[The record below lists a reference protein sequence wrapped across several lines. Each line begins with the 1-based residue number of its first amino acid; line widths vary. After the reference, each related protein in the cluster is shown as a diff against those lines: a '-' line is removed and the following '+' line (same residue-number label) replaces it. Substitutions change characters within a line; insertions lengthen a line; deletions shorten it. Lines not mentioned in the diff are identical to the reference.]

1 MPRALSPE
9 ERALWRRVIADV
21 RGHTAEVTPQRATAA
36 VRQHNVVRPTPPL
49 PKLKPVGPGLHGK
62 SHGTT
67 LDGKW
72 DRDLRT
78 GKVTPDRLIDLHGC
92 TLTQAHAHALSA
104 LDSAVAAGDRLIVVV
119 TGRAPAPDRTRIDRP
134 LRGIIRASIGDWLR
148 ASPLAG
154 RIAAIRP
161 AHARH
166 GGAGAL
172 YIVLRR
178 TDRG

>member
-9 ERALWRRVIADV
+9 ERALWRRVTADV
-21 RGHTAEVTPQRATAA
+21 RGRKAEKIVTEAPVALRQAT
-36 VRQHNVVRPTPPL
+36 VVRPMPPL
-49 PKLKPVGPGLHGK
+49 PKLSPARPGP
-62 SHGTT
+62 HGTT

-78 GKVTPDRLIDLHGC
+78 GKVTPDRLVDLHGC
-92 TLTQAHAHALSA
+92 TLTQAHIRALSA
-104 LDSAVAAGDRLIVVV
+104 LEGAVAAGDRLIVVV

-148 ASPLAG
+148 ASPMAG

-178 TDRG
+178 SDRS

>member
-9 ERALWRRVIADV
+9 ERALWRRVTADI
-21 RGHTAEVTPQRATAA
+21 RGRKAEKTVAGSPAA
-36 VRQHNVVRPTPPL
+36 VRPNSVVRPIPPL
-49 PKLKPVGPGLHGK
+49 PKLPPARPAP
-62 SHGTT
+62 HGTT

-78 GKVTPDRLIDLHGC
+78 GKVTPDRLVDLHGC
-92 TLTQAHAHALSA
+92 TLSQAHARALSA
-104 LDSAVAAGDRLIVVV
+104 LEGAVAAGDRLIVVV
-119 TGRAPAPDRTRIDRP
+119 TGRAPAPERTRIDRP

-148 ASPLAG
+148 ASPMVG

-178 TDRG
+178 SDRP

>member
-9 ERALWRRVIADV
+9 ERALWRRVTADI
-21 RGHTAEVTPQRATAA
+21 RGHKAEKTVGGAP
-36 VRQHNVVRPTPPL
+36 VVLRQTNVVRPASL
-49 PKLKPVGPGLHGK
+49 VPKLQPARPGP
-62 SHGTT
+62 HGTT

-78 GKVTPDRLIDLHGC
+78 GKVTPDRLVDLHGC
-92 TLTQAHAHALSA
+92 TLIQAHARALSA
-104 LDSAVAAGDRLIVVV
+104 LDSAVAAEDRLIVVV
-119 TGRAPAPDRTRIDRP
+119 TGRAPAPDQTRIDRP

>member
-1 MPRALSPE
+1 MAGVPGAL
-9 ERALWRRVIADV
+9 
-21 RGHTAEVTPQRATAA
+21 
-36 VRQHNVVRPTPPL
+36 RQNNVARPLPSLPKSQIVRPDPN
-49 PKLKPVGPGLHGK
+49 GAAHGA
-62 SHGTT
+62 T

-72 DRDLRT
+72 DRDLLT
-78 GKVTPDRLIDLHGC
+78 GKVTPDRLVDLHGC
-92 TLTQAHAHALSA
+92 TLIQAHARALSA
-104 LDSAVAAGDRLIVVV
+104 LEGAVTAGERLIVVV

-178 TDRG
+178 SDRD

>member
-9 ERALWRRVIADV
+9 ERALWRRVTADI
-21 RGHTAEVTPQRATAA
+21 RGEGAEKTVIGMPVAK
-36 VRQHNVVRPTPPL
+36 RQINLVRPDPLL
-49 PKLKPVGPGLHGK
+49 PKLQPARSGAH
-62 SHGTT
+62 SITQGTT

-72 DRDLRT
+72 DHDLRT
-78 GKVTPDRLIDLHGC
+78 GKVTPDRLVDLHGC
-92 TLTQAHAHALSA
+92 TLTQAHARALSA
-104 LDSAVAAGDRLIVVV
+104 LDGAVAAGDRLIVMV
-119 TGRAPAPDRTRIDRP
+119 TGRAPASDRTRIDRP

-178 TDRG
+178 SDRD

>member
-9 ERALWRRVIADV
+9 ERALWRRVTADI
-21 RGHTAEVTPQRATAA
+21 RGHKAEKTVGGAPVA
-36 VRQHNVVRPTPPL
+36 VRQTNVVRPASL
-49 PKLKPVGPGLHGK
+49 VPKLQPARPGAQ
-62 SHGTT
+62 GTT